1 MKYKT
6 TKRQDRFAKGVK
18 NIVTKFVDVKNPK
31 IVKRR

>member
-6 TKRQDRFAKGVK
+6 TRRQDRFANGIK

-31 IVKRR
+31 IKRRR